1 MMIYQLGYKENT
13 MKDIKIQLT
22 DSDWNDIEIA
32 IEKVLIKHLGV
43 PNNEDHPVFQLQ
55 ESQFC
60 YTAEAGCI
68 DTFNYLLK
76 ISN

>member
-1 MMIYQLGYKENT
+1 MKQL
-13 MKDIKIQLT
+13 KIQLT
-22 DSDWNDIEIA
+22 DSDWNKIEQSIT
-32 IEKVLIKHLGV
+32 EVLIKHLGN
-43 PNNEDHPVFQLQ
+43 PTDEIDCPHEEHPVFQLQ

-60 YTAEAGCI
+60 FTADAACI

>member
-1 MMIYQLGYKENT
+1 MKQL
-13 MKDIKIQLT
+13 KIQLT
-22 DSDWNDIEIA
+22 DSDWNKIEQSIT
-32 IEKVLIKHLGV
+32 EVLIKHLGNPTDEIDC
-43 PNNEDHPVFQLQ
+43 PNDEHPVFQLQ

-60 YTAEAGCI
+60 FTAEASCI

>member
-1 MMIYQLGYKENT
+1 MKQLK
-13 MKDIKIQLT
+13 IKLT

-32 IEKVLIKHLGV
+32 IEKVLLKHLGN
-43 PNNEDHPVFQLQ
+43 PLDEIDNEEHPLFQLQ